1 MTPRENYWGHRHV
14 PDVHQYADLIKEC
27 VGTVAI
33 SRLIS
38 RRCLWLAVL
47 WPEAWMLPYWPGRPR
62 GAAAALRAGH
72 QKC

>member
-1 MTPRENYWGHRHV
+1 M

-33 SRLIS
+33 SRL
-38 RRCLWLAVL
+38 LWRPCTSLLLAVL
-47 WPEAWMLPYWPGRPR
+47 WPEAWMPPCRPGRLP

-72 QKC
+72 RKC